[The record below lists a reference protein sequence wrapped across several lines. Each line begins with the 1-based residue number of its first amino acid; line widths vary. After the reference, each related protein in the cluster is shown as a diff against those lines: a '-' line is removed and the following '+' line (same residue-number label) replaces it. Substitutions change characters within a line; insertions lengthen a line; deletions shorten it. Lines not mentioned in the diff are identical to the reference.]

1 MIQSAQPFGHYLAMT
16 FVLVRPFSTWS
27 RAAATFVPQSYRLL
41 PLPPMTASPPPDLYS
56 IIHFSA
62 VRLGMAS
69 RLASVFPPAPAL
81 MSSSASR
88 RNPSS

>member
-1 MIQSAQPFGHYLAMT
+1 
-16 FVLVRPFSTWS
+16 
-27 RAAATFVPQSYRLL
+27 
-41 PLPPMTASPPPDLYS
+41 MTASSPPDLYNL
-56 IIHFSA
+56 IQFLA
-62 VRLGMAS
+62 VYTGMAS